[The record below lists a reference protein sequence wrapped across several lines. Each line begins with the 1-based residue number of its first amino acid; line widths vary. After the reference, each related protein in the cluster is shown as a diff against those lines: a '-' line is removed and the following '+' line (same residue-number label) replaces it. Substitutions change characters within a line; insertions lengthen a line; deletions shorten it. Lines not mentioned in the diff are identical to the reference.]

1 MLHWVALFFIIYTYI
16 NGDIFMSW
24 EQIATGLQLVAIAAI
39 IIGSCLAPLAYT
51 MWKERKNKEK

>member
-1 MLHWVALFFIIYTYI
+1 
-16 NGDIFMSW
+16 MSW
-24 EQIATGLQLVAIAAI
+24 EQIITGLQLVAIAAI

>member
-1 MLHWVALFFIIYTYI
+1 
-16 NGDIFMSW
+16 MSW